1 MHFIKT
7 ITSIIVVASLFVA
20 CNSKSVDKHS
30 TVVQKKQEL
39 EKLKKQS
46 EDLKVQIDKL
56 QADIVKL
63 DPSAAKAEKAKLV
76 SLTEVQSQTFRH
88 FIDLQGKV
96 EAENIANVAPRGQG
110 GMVRAVYI
118 KKGDFVRK
126 GQLLLKLDDAIIRQ
140 QIAQVR
146 TQLEYAKNLY
156 QRQQNLWKENIGTEV
171 QLISAKN
178 NVEATERQLSVLHE
192 QLSTTNVYAA
202 LSGVADE
209 VSIKVGELFG
219 GGMGNGIR
227 IVNTSSLRVRAD
239 VPESYA
245 SKVKPGSAVDIEFPG
260 LNKTIMGHISVTGK
274 LIDPATRSFY
284 VQIKIPSTNDLRP
297 NQIATVKIED
307 YVIKNAVAVP
317 INVVQN
323 DEKGKY
329 ILVAVKENSGL
340 IARKKNIE
348 VGELYGDTI
357 EIKTGIQAGD
367 QIITDGYQS
376 LYDGQLIT
384 TVPVQ

>member
-1 MHFIKT
+1 MQFIKT
-7 ITSIIVVASLFVA
+7 IINIVFATTLFIA
-20 CNSKSVDKHS
+20 CNDKNVDKRS
-30 TVVQKKQEL
+30 AVAQKKQEL

-46 EDLKVQIDKL
+46 EGLKIQIDKL

-76 SLTEVQSQTFRH
+76 SLTEVQAQTFRH

-96 EAENIANVAPRGQG
+96 EAENIATVAPRGQG
-110 GMVRAVYI
+110 GLVRAVYI

-140 QIAQVR
+140 QIAQVQ
-146 TQLEYAKNLY
+146 TQLAYAKNLY
-156 QRQQNLWKENIGTEV
+156 QRQQNLWNEHIGTEV

-284 VQIKIPSTNDLRP
+284 IHVKISSTKDLRP

-307 YVIKNAVAVP
+307 YVTKNAIAVP

-323 DEKGKY
+323 DEKAKY
-329 ILVAVKENSGL
+329 ILVAVKENNRL

-348 VGELYGDTI
+348 VGELYGDII
-357 EIKTGIQAGD
+357 EIKTGIKAGD

-384 TVPVQ
+384 TVPAQ